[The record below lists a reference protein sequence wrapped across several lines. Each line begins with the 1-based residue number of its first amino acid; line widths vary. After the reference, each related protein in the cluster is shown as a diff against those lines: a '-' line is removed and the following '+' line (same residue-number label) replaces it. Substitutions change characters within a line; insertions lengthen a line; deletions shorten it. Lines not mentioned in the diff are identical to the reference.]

1 MREDSYFSLVK
12 TRSKLMEELKKLRSL
27 QLNMSTKK
35 NQQVDKVE
43 TSGKRFKV
51 SFLVGL
57 MAALVVAICGG
68 VAWVVNSQ

>member
-1 MREDSYFSLVK
+1 
-12 TRSKLMEELKKLRSL
+12 MEELKKLRNL

-43 TSGKRFKV
+43 TLRKRFKV
-51 SFLVGL
+51 CFLVGL
-57 MAALVVAICGG
+57 MAALVLAICGG